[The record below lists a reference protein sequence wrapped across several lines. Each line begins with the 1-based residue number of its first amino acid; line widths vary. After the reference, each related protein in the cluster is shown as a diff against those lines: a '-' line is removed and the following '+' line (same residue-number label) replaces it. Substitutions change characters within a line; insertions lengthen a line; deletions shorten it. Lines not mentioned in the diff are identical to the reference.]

1 MSQFKHLFSPFV
13 LRGKEIRN
21 RILSTGHQ
29 TYLSSAGLP
38 GDDMIAYHEARAKGG
53 VGLII
58 VEAARFHHSAFS
70 DSLELIVDSDK
81 CIPGYARLSK
91 AVHQHGAKIFA
102 QLSHPGR
109 LTRRMRAGLRG
120 VAVAPSAVMDNRFH
134 TIPRAMPLALIEE
147 LIETCGAA
155 AGRFAQAGIDGV
167 ELLAS
172 HGLLFAQFLNPKCN
186 VREDIYGGSRE
197 NRMRFLNESLASVR
211 RGVGDAVI
219 VGMRISVEEIEDD
232 GLDAQEVI
240 AVCTELA
247 RSGALDYVNVTTGSM
262 AGLGGSIHVVP
273 PMQVKTAYIAPQA
286 GTLRAAIGIP
296 VFVAGRINQPQIA
309 EQVLASG
316 LADMCGMTRALISDP
331 EMANKAKQNKLEDIR
346 ACIACNQACIGH
358 YHQGYPLSCIQNPV
372 TGREVKFGTLNMT
385 RRVKRV
391 LVVGGGPA
399 GMKAAITAAQRG
411 HSVTLVEA
419 GARLGGQVLLAQLLP
434 DRAEFGGLVTNL
446 ERELVLAG
454 VELRF
459 NTRVDAAYVKG
470 FGADAVVLATG
481 ALPST
486 PWIEG
491 CESGHVVQAT
501 EVLTEKAAPG
511 SSVLVADWRCD
522 WVGMG
527 IAERLAKSG
536 HRVRL
541 AVNGVHAGQNLQM
554 YLRDLWAARL
564 HDLSVEVLP
573 YMRLFGVDGHT
584 VYLSHI
590 VSGKAVVIDDI
601 DTVVL
606 AGVLAPLTELE
617 ASLKASELEMHF
629 AGDCLAPRSAEE
641 AVYEGLLVGRAI

>member
-296 VFVAGRINQPQIA
+296 VLQT
-309 EQVLASG
+309 
-316 LADMCGMTRALISDP
+316 C
-331 EMANKAKQNKLEDIR
+331 
-346 ACIACNQACIGH
+346 
-358 YHQGYPLSCIQNPV
+358 
-372 TGREVKFGTLNMT
+372 
-385 RRVKRV
+385 
-391 LVVGGGPA
+391 
-399 GMKAAITAAQRG
+399 
-411 HSVTLVEA
+411 
-419 GARLGGQVLLAQLLP
+419 
-434 DRAEFGGLVTNL
+434 
-446 ERELVLAG
+446 
-454 VELRF
+454 
-459 NTRVDAAYVKG
+459 
-470 FGADAVVLATG
+470 AV
-481 ALPST
+481 
-486 PWIEG
+486 
-491 CESGHVVQAT
+491 
-501 EVLTEKAAPG
+501 
-511 SSVLVADWRCD
+511 
-522 WVGMG
+522 
-527 IAERLAKSG
+527 
-536 HRVRL
+536 
-541 AVNGVHAGQNLQM
+541 
-554 YLRDLWAARL
+554 
-564 HDLSVEVLP
+564 
-573 YMRLFGVDGHT
+573 
-584 VYLSHI
+584 
-590 VSGKAVVIDDI
+590 
-601 DTVVL
+601 
-606 AGVLAPLTELE
+606 
-617 ASLKASELEMHF
+617 
-629 AGDCLAPRSAEE
+629 
-641 AVYEGLLVGRAI
+641 